1 MGEVTAGGKPGDGG
15 WGKPGTAGKPG
26 TDGTFTNFHLL
37 KNWET
42 FRPFLNFSAQVSTA
56 ILI

>member
-1 MGEVTAGGKPGDGG
+1 MRSSPFPKTGD
-15 WGKPGTAGKPG
+15 KKPG

-42 FRPFLNFSAQVSTA
+42 FRLSPIFSGFNRRPD
-56 ILI
+56 